1 MKRLIKD
8 EKGMMTVEVIIGLTI
23 YIVFF
28 VLMMNLLNVIY
39 IKQKFQAAMTPV
51 AIQMSREYEIEATV
65 AEDGAGYEKNMLT
78 ELMRRR
84 KQGMISTTPSCM
96 SKDSIGE
103 QMKLYAKQELFVLT
117 ADFKSKG
124 HASTDDYR
132 DMWIVGGFNGISF
145 DQTKINENDSGE
157 IELVIEY
164 KIRIV
169 DLPLFGDAGI
179 NIPVKQ
185 TASTKLWE

>member
-1 MKRLIKD
+1 MKRLNKD

-51 AIQMSREYEIEATV
+51 AVQMSKQYGIEATV

-84 KQGMISTTPSCM
+84 KQGLESTSPSYM
-96 SKDSIGE
+96 SRDSIGRI
-103 QMKLYAKQELFVLT
+103 MISNAKEELFVLT

-124 HASTDDYR
+124 HVSSADYR

-145 DQTKINENDSGE
+145 DQTKVNENDSGE